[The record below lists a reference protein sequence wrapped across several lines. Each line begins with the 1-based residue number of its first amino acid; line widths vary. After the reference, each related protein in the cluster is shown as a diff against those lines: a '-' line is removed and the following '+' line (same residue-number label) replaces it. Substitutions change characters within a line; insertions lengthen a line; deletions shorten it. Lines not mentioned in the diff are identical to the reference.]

1 MSTFIVFLYL
11 QNRYLLDISCTYLLN
26 RAGKRH
32 DTSHLFLQM
41 IQGNYLKS
49 FAVDV
54 ILSCFKLAM
63 FFLAKIEVKIWL
75 LKSSFALN
83 SSHIDALCTL
93 LNLEFP
99 KLKLSKVQF
108 VYILFCFRNTQYKFL
123 HSFTDRKVKNIETMR
138 NFN

>member
-1 MSTFIVFLYL
+1 MEIIKPHYEHIYCILYL

-54 ILSCFKLAM
+54 ILSCFKLSKNRCQN
-63 FFLAKIEVKIWL
+63 LASKKQFHTEFISYRRIVP
-75 LKSSFALN
+75 SFE
-83 SSHIDALCTL
+83 SGI
-93 LNLEFP
+93 
-99 KLKLSKVQF
+99 
-108 VYILFCFRNTQYKFL
+108 
-123 HSFTDRKVKNIETMR
+123 
-138 NFN
+138 

>member
-1 MSTFIVFLYL
+1 MGNLIMSTFIVFLYL

-26 RAGKRH
+26 RPGKRH

-41 IQGNYLKS
+41 IQGNYLKA

-54 ILSCFKLAM
+54 ILSCFKVSNV
-63 FFLAKIEVKIWL
+63 FLAKIDVEIWL
-75 LKSSFALN
+75 LKSSFVLN
-83 SSHIDALCTL
+83 SSYIDALCTL

-99 KLKLSKVQF
+99 ILKLSKVQF

-123 HSFTDRKVKNIETMR
+123 QK
-138 NFN
+138 

>member
-32 DTSHLFLQM
+32 DTSHLFLQI

-54 ILSCFKLAM
+54 ILSCFKLSNV
-63 FFLAKIEVKIWL
+63 FLAKIEVKIWL

-83 SSHIDALCTL
+83 SAHIDALCTL